1 MGLKLWTVSATAE
14 FLGVTEQ
21 RVYSMAREG
30 ILPAVVR
37 LGRQIRVNPERLQEW
52 AEAGGPHSQAAGAAN
67 HPRSPMVRK
76 GERNHAKFRTDPWVR
91 WSRSG
96 RTPDNPVSGGNQ
108 V

>member
-52 AEAGGPHSQAAGAAN
+52 AEAGGAALPGGW
-67 HPRSPMVRK
+67 RRESPAQPD
-76 GERNHAKFRTDPWVR
+76 GEERGTQSCQLPN
-91 WSRSG
+91 
-96 RTPDNPVSGGNQ
+96 
-108 V
+108 